1 MNAARFAFLDNRAQ
15 VFYRDWA
22 GNARQIVALLR
33 AEAGRSPYDRI
44 LTDLVGELVTR
55 SDVFRTMWAA
65 HDVRAHRAGSKN
77 LHHPVVGD
85 LDLTFQAMDLAS
97 EPGVQLLA
105 FSAAPGS
112 PSHDSLHLLTAWAAT
127 AQLHTPQIDVP
138 TAVEPTSQE
147 RQVHQAR
154 RVGSATVRS
163 AGRPRAARS
172 ARRPVVRDLFAMDSQ
187 ARRR

>member
-65 HDVRAHRAGSKN
+65 HGVRAHRAGSKN
-77 LHHPVVGD
+77 LP
-85 LDLTFQAMDLAS
+85 T
-97 EPGVQLLA
+97 
-105 FSAAPGS
+105 
-112 PSHDSLHLLTAWAAT
+112 PSSG
-127 AQLHTPQIDVP
+127 
-138 TAVEPTSQE
+138 TS
-147 RQVHQAR
+147 
-154 RVGSATVRS
+154 T
-163 AGRPRAARS
+163 
-172 ARRPVVRDLFAMDSQ
+172 
-187 ARRR
+187 